1 MRGRRDW
8 AHKDEGRKGEELE
21 VQEKDRRVKWTICY
35 GQQCPWQIW
44 QWQQQWLNGS
54 GLGSAQPNILQIHR
68 FTIQNRHSKRTLL
81 LVLPSSSRVTT
92 APLEQVRQFPTLLF
106 SGSLLSSVSHSFL
119 SLSLS
124 ISFVSKPQLCT
135 RHLRLG
141 QWWWR
146 TIKPLYTF
154 FYLPDPDNRE
164 SLFLLFGSTTIILVL
179 GLMSIRH
186 FASCIRRFNCRRSE
200 SVFFCFLLEVNSAQ
214 LCERRYFH
222 LIPQFLS

>member
-92 APLEQVRQFPTLLF
+92 APLEQVRPFPTLLF
-106 SGSLLSSVSHSFL
+106 LSKVRFSLFFL
-119 SLSLS
+119 
-124 ISFVSKPQLCT
+124 IP
-135 RHLRLG
+135 
-141 QWWWR
+141 
-146 TIKPLYTF
+146 
-154 FYLPDPDNRE
+154 FYLYRCLYPCYLLLQNPSAVRHTFSRGSCGCARLNHPT
-164 SLFLLFGSTTIILVL
+164 LFLFT
-179 GLMSIRH
+179 
-186 FASCIRRFNCRRSE
+186 RS
-200 SVFFCFLLEVNSAQ
+200 
-214 LCERRYFH
+214 R
-222 LIPQFLS
+222 